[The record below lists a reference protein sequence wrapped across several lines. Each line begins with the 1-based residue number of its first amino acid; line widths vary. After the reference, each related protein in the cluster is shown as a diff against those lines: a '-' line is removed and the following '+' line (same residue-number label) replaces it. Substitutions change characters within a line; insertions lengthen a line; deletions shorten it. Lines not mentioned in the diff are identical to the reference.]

1 MKSSPSFHFRVR
13 VHVFELASF
22 WNTVTAEMLK
32 EQCGRKQFSFSHLCF
47 VFFLSSFQSH
57 ALYVLGVLSLILLLL
72 GPNSKAKDIKF

>member
-13 VHVFELASF
+13 VHVFELGSF
-22 WNTVTAEMLK
+22 WNTVPAEMLK
-32 EQCGRKQFSFSHLCF
+32 QQCGREQFSFSHICF

-57 ALYVLGVLSLILLLL
+57 ALYVLGVLSLVLLLL